1 MGYCYE
7 YPRPSVSADIA
18 VFRKRGNEL
27 QVLLIKRGNE
37 PFKGMWALPGGFME
51 MDETLEETAARE
63 LEEETGLAGI
73 RLEQFH
79 TFSQVDRD
87 PRTRIVTTVYYGFT
101 NKENDRAKGG
111 DDADEACWFS
121 TDHLPQMGFDHEMI
135 IRQILN
141 DQKITPPDFTLIKPA
156 QDLK

>member
-18 VFRKRGNEL
+18 IFRKKGDEL
-27 QVLLIKRGNE
+27 QVLLIRRGNE

-73 RLEQFH
+73 KLEQFH

-101 NKENDRAKGG
+101 GEDNDTARGG
-111 DDADEACWFS
+111 DDAEEACWFG
-121 TDHLPQMGFDHEMI
+121 TDHLPPMGFDHEKI
-135 IRQILN
+135 ICRILN
-141 DQKITPPDFTLIKPA
+141 DQKIASSHVAFIKPA